1 MSASCPACTSPSVI
15 AGTSL
20 SRRRRRS
27 RRSAAGRPL
36 DTVAAVQV
44 AVAAVEVA
52 LAAVVASAAEVAAGV
67 PGRRR
72 RPRPRAAPTTGRPAP
87 STCSFGTNRNWKI

>member
-1 MSASCPACTSPSVI
+1 MSPSVT

-36 DTVAAVQV
+36 DTVAAAEVVRV

-52 LAAVVASAAEVAAGV
+52 LMAVVASTAEVAVGV
-67 PGRRR
+67 SGRR

-87 STCSFGTNRNWKI
+87 STCSFGTSQNWKI